1 MKNSFLKFLFVY
13 GSFITSG
20 QFVRAPFRLSQDKLK
35 LSRKFDRFKID
46 SHIQFTQYLFHT
58 NDPNWCIYFQ
68 HITKDV
74 IIMDTD
80 QRYLLTF
87 L

>member
-35 LSRKFDRFKID
+35 LSRKFDIFYTD
-46 SHIQFTQYLFHT
+46 SYIQFMQYLLCT

-68 HITKDV
+68 HITKD
-74 IIMDTD
+74 IINMDTD
-80 QRYLLTF
+80 QRYLITF